1 MMFGTFTFPV
11 CIVYIFHIYDRK
23 RKRRKPKLG
32 QGVLWTGVRQNGSFL
47 FTHFWNRMIKGNHS
61 PAPVAM
67 HETKEVVRG
76 REETPRRRKLTGD
89 DVIVVMS
96 NLFRVENSI
105 ILIR

>member
-1 MMFGTFTFPV
+1 M
-11 CIVYIFHIYDRK
+11 
-23 RKRRKPKLG
+23 
-32 QGVLWTGVRQNGSFL
+32 WTGLYQNGRFVV
-47 FTHFWNRMIKGNHS
+47 TRVWNRMIKGNHS

-67 HETKEVVRG
+67 HESKEVVRG

-96 NLFRVENSI
+96 NMFRVENSI

>member
-1 MMFGTFTFPV
+1 
-11 CIVYIFHIYDRK
+11 
-23 RKRRKPKLG
+23 
-32 QGVLWTGVRQNGSFL
+32 
-47 FTHFWNRMIKGNHS
+47 MIKGNHS

-67 HETKEVVRG
+67 PESKEVLRG

>member
-1 MMFGTFTFPV
+1 MMFGAFTFPV

-47 FTHFWNRMIKGNHS
+47 FTNFWNRMIKGNHS

-67 HETKEVVRG
+67 PESKEVVRG
-76 REETPRRRKLTGD
+76 REETSRRRKLTGD

-96 NLFRVENSI
+96 NMFRVENSI

>member
-1 MMFGTFTFPV
+1 
-11 CIVYIFHIYDRK
+11 
-23 RKRRKPKLG
+23 
-32 QGVLWTGVRQNGSFL
+32 
-47 FTHFWNRMIKGNHS
+47 MIKGNHS

-96 NLFRVENSI
+96 NMFRVENSI
-105 ILIR
+105 ILIDITNSCHSEFLMSVNFCKSRIL

>member
-1 MMFGTFTFPV
+1 
-11 CIVYIFHIYDRK
+11 
-23 RKRRKPKLG
+23 
-32 QGVLWTGVRQNGSFL
+32 
-47 FTHFWNRMIKGNHS
+47 MIKGNHS

-67 HETKEVVRG
+67 HESKEVVRG
-76 REETPRRRKLTGD
+76 REETSRRRKLTGD